1 MREQFFDD
9 RIFNGCCFFAGV
21 QLLLYSVASLLQR
34 SEVGQHELGIY
45 DFDVANWIN
54 SRADVMNV
62 WVLKTT
68 HHLNDRLDFAD
79 VMEELIAEAFTR
91 AGAFHQARD
100 VHKLDRCWCDLLRAR
115 NLSNFFE
122 ARIGDDHYSD
132 VWVNCAE
139 RIIFRRRFVCACD
152 RIEKGRL
159 PDIWQPDNS
168 ST

>member
-1 MREQFFDD
+1 MGEQFFDD
-9 RIFNGCCFFAGV
+9 RTFNGCCFFARM

-54 SRADVMNV
+54 GRANVMNV

-68 HHLNDRLDFAD
+68 HHLNDRLYFAD
-79 VMEELIAEAFTR
+79 VMEELIAKAFTR

-100 VHKLDRCWCDLLRAR
+100 VDKLDCCRCDLLRAG
-115 NLSNFFE
+115 NLGDLFQP
-122 ARIGDDHYSD
+122 RIGDGYYSD

-152 RIEKGRL
+152 RIEERRF
-159 PDIWQPDNS
+159 PDVW
-168 ST
+168 